1 MKCNFGF
8 QQLTA
13 WQVRSASATARLL
26 TLEYSRRKEIG
37 LSYEEL
43 DKDDECKSADSH
55 IEIVGLS
62 LSCKRKSR
70 QWEESEGLIGQIYS
84 LKSTLL
90 SILSRMG
97 LDVIWLSLRDTLVEL
112 AGLGEI
118 FDNPM

>member
-43 DKDDECKSADSH
+43 DEDDECKSADSH

-70 QWEESEGLIGQIYS
+70 QWEESEGLIEQIYS

-118 FDNPM
+118 VDNPM